1 MKQRLSML
9 WVFLLSFVVGAW
21 ADTEVSPVGGSS
33 NATVNGTSFSINGTT
48 NAGSGTK
55 ISPMSDKGIKVR
67 VSTPLVMTV
76 NAGYRINSVTAYAAS
91 NDNSKTFTIEKI
103 EVDGTEYVPSGVT
116 MPITC
121 VQKNATEATAI
132 DITGIAATKDIKFT
146 FGGTGSQGIMEFHVD
161 YTQTE
166 VILQEITSVTLNNSA
181 ISDADLE
188 TLKTTKALTIDG
200 SSLNGIGILDV
211 TLSSGATTVNRA
223 FDGDNV
229 VYTFTTNGGADKY
242 TVTVTGV
249 AKTYAAAQGT
259 VVYYKEDALSNEKK
273 TLTIDGVA
281 FNYPSKQFGYANNTA
296 GVTLG
301 ETTYKP
307 IKLSTGEAVSVTFP
321 EGKKVKK
328 IIVYGWSAGGLGTG
342 KLVNFTD
349 GGEKSVDTSNDIFY
363 ANDASGSIYPTV
375 YEYEVDNW
383 EAFTFQ
389 GNGDQPFVVMDF
401 VFASETP
408 ATKYTIGKTILPE
421 GAATFNLT
429 VTEAAAGEEVTATI
443 DPTSVTFAE
452 GWGWNN
458 INEHSLVSLKTESGV
473 DVPFTTNDATRSATF
488 TMPAEN
494 VIATFQLFQEYQVS
508 LQQAV
513 NGTYKV
519 DGHEA
524 GAGMKRYEGEVSEF
538 TEIVPDFGYKLGT
551 ITVTAEDG
559 TDVPV
564 ADYKFTMPAQKVT
577 VTVTFEA
584 DLGATATFDFTA
596 NEWNNP
602 TATSSL
608 DAASAPIGTLEKD
621 GIKAV
626 FKRATGNQPYYFANS
641 TTAQARLLKNNILKV
656 IAPEGKAILKVVF
669 TAPTY
674 NLSGDGLTE
683 KTWTGN
689 ATRVAFNATGSCY
702 FTQMDVTYA
711 DMTSE
716 TVDPEE
722 ADETITLD
730 FNDPTAHSEF
740 NVTENTYLTQDIVL
754 SDGPAEQGSRVK
766 TTIPFIEGAT
776 TANQNYIRV
785 SGLNVSMY
793 LRGGKVVFEADGD
806 KVIKNI
812 KMTSAAFNATLNGET
827 VTKDQ
832 ITGDGWNGNS
842 SRVEMEVTGGTNIT
856 DITFTLGDK
865 PVPVA
870 VKYPIEAIVT
880 PAEALTFDYNPKEAA
895 AGEEVTVALSN
906 LVFGE
911 GYSSTD
917 LLTATTS
924 LKTESGTDVEYTLEA
939 ATLSIKFTMPEE
951 KVIASLEFAP
961 KTKDIVYDFAAA
973 AAAGENPSNV
983 NGGSA
988 NGAIFYGWENEGK
1001 TYSKRQDYKG
1011 YAWAEGSVLPEECHV
1026 WRRSD
1031 RINGNMTAADAEVL
1045 GLNCPAQREMAI
1057 NGLSAGQQVVIEY
1070 TGEGEIL
1077 YATGF
1082 DAANPTAEPNT
1093 VAVVGDGNKAAV
1105 SGTTTIASGTPIH
1118 IVSTDNG
1125 YFVFRV
1131 LKNMV
1136 IQKITIS
1143 EESAPIDP
1151 ASVVKPNIVSV
1162 STEIANGTAKADK
1175 VQAFEGD
1182 EVTVTATPAEGY
1194 ELDAIT
1200 VTGVNTNVA
1209 VEVTDGKFTMPADDV
1224 TISVTF
1230 KEATLTAISGINAD
1244 AAADDNDAPAY
1255 NLAGQKV
1262 GKNYKGIVI
1271 KNGKKVVMK

>member
-1 MKQRLSML
+1 ML
-9 WVFLLSFVVGAW
+9 LLCFVAGAW
-21 ADTEVSPVGGSS
+21 ADEESS
-33 NATVNGTSFSINGTT
+33 GNQGTADAAIVGTSYSLDGKFI
-48 NAGSGTK
+48 AGKGGRMQGNM
-55 ISPMSDKGIKVR
+55 PDKGVKLRTNKGAWVFA
-67 VSTPLVMTV
+67 V
-76 NAGYRINSVTAYAAS
+76 NAGYRIDKFEFWGCS
-91 NDNSKTFTIEKI
+91 NDGNTVDIASAT
-103 EVDGTEYVPSGVT
+103 VDGGDNLLASAVTVPAKDGST
-116 MPITC
+116 S
-121 VQKNATEATAI
+121 A
-132 DITGIAATKDIKFT
+132 DITLTDITARDNITLDFAN
-146 FGGTGSQGIMEFHVD
+146 GSSQIVGTWKIT
-161 YTQTE
+161 YTQE
-166 VILQEITSVTLNNSA
+166 QVILQEITDVTLNGASIGETA
-181 ISDADLE
+181 LA
-188 TLKTTKALTIDG
+188 TLKADKAVTIDG

-229 VYTFTTNGGADKY
+229 VYTFTTNGGADAY

-249 AKTYAAAQGT
+249 KKTYAAAQGT
-259 VVYYKEDALSNEKK
+259 VVYYNEDALSNGKK

-363 ANDASGSIYPTV
+363 ANDGSGSVYPSV

-383 EAFTFQ
+383 EALTFQ

-401 VFASETP
+401 VYAEEAPVTY
-408 ATKYTIGKTILPE
+408 AITKAVWPE
-421 GAATFNLT
+421 GAATFTLDKET
-429 VTEAAAGEEVTATI
+429 AAAGETVKITDIQLGAGF
-443 DPTSVTFAE
+443 TSADFVTF
-452 GWGWNN
+452 GVQG
-458 INEHSLVSLKTESGV
+458 ESGNPV
-473 DVPFTTNDATRSATF
+473 EMTMISDGGYPVSYNEIVAYEFV
-488 TMPAEN
+488 MPAE
-494 VIATFQLFQEYQVS
+494 
-508 LQQAV
+508 
-513 NGTYKV
+513 
-519 DGHEA
+519 
-524 GAGMKRYEGEVSEF
+524 
-538 TEIVPDFGYKLGT
+538 P
-551 ITVTAEDG
+551 
-559 TDVPV
+559 
-564 ADYKFTMPAQKVT
+564 VT
-577 VTVTFEA
+577 VNMTFKEPT
-584 DLGATATFDFTA
+584 GTKATFDFVA
-596 NEWNNP
+596 NKWGYP
-602 TATSSL
+602 TVSSSM
-608 DAASAPIGTLEKD
+608 DREKAPLGTFEKD
-621 GIKAV
+621 GAKVV
-626 FKRATGNQPYYFANS
+626 FKRAGGNQGYYYNNG
-641 TTAQARLLKNNILKV
+641 TLVEARMMNKNILKV
-656 IAPEGKAILKVVF
+656 IAPEGKAITKVVF
-669 TAPTY
+669 TTSTQY
-674 NLSGDGLTE
+674 NLAGDGLTE

-689 ATRVAFNATGSCY
+689 ATRASFTAGGSCY
-702 FTQMDVTYA
+702 FTQIDVTYDDVNA
-711 DMTSE
+711 E
-716 TVDPEE
+716 TADPEE
-722 ADETITLD
+722 ADESIILD
-730 FNDPTAHSEF
+730 FSDPLAHDKRF
-740 NVTENTYLTQDIVL
+740 NVTENEYLTEDIVVT
-754 SDGPAEQGSRVK
+754 DGPAEQGSRVK
-766 TTIPFIEGAT
+766 TTIKPVEGAS
-776 TANQNYIRV
+776 TATQSYIRYSATGV
-785 SGLNVSMY
+785 TMY
-793 LRGGKVVFEADGD
+793 VRTGGKIVFEADGD

-812 KMTSAAFNATLNGET
+812 KMTAAAFNATLNGEA

-832 ITGDGWNGNS
+832 ITGEGWNGNS
-842 SRVEMEVTGGTNIT
+842 SMVELVATGGTNIT

-870 VKYPIEAIVT
+870 AKYPIEAVVT
-880 PAEALTFDYNPKEAA
+880 PAEALTFDYSPKEAA

-924 LKTESGTDVEYTLEA
+924 LKTEGGTDVEYTLDA
-939 ATLSIKFTMPEE
+939 ATLSINFTMPAE

-973 AAAGENPSNV
+973 AAAGENPGNV

-1093 VAVVGDGNKAAV
+1093 VAVVGDGNKAAI

-1244 AAADDNDAPAY
+1244 ASADDNDAPAY